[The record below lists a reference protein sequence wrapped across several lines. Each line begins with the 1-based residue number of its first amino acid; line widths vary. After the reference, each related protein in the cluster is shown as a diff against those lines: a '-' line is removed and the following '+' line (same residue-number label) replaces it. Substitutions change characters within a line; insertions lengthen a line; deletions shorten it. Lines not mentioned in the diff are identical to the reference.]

1 MEVKMRITLVAT
13 LAMLLTISQT
23 STFVQSG
30 PAAGAATYITAEDIK
45 AVLSHTPP
53 STDRQIRTLDLGKYQ
68 LAVGVIHRGP
78 TQGPAATTAGRG
90 TGAARGAGTAAAA
103 VPCGEKE
110 GPVSGVNGLYH
121 DSTAETY
128 IITSGGG
135 TLVTGGYIVNG
146 RRSAPDNQVTTIL
159 NGPSCSGSIAGTD
172 VVRREVKVG
181 DVIVIPA
188 GVPHGWTAIIDHVTY
203 LSVRPDPD
211 KVLQK
216 GYIHPAIARRPP
228 I

>member
-1 MEVKMRITLVAT
+1 MRIIIPTT
-13 LAMLLTISQT
+13 LAMLLTVSQA
-23 STFVQSG
+23 STFMQSSAP
-30 PAAGAATYITAEDIK
+30 PAAATYITAEEIK

-53 STDRQIRTLDLGKYQ
+53 STDRQLRVLDLGKYQ

-78 TQGPAATTAGRG
+78 TGAPASRG
-90 TGAARGAGTAAAA
+90 TGAITPSAAARGSGTTTATA
-103 VPCGEKE
+103 VPCGEKAE
-110 GPVSGVNGLYH
+110 SLSGVNGLYH

-128 IITSGGG
+128 VITSGGG
-135 TLVTGGYIVNG
+135 TLVTGGHIVNG

-159 NGPSCSGSIAGTD
+159 NGPSCSGSIAGAD
-172 VVRREVKVG
+172 VVRRQVKVG

-188 GVPHGWTAIIDHVTY
+188 GVPHGWTAITDHVTY

-216 GYIHPAIARRPP
+216 DYVHPAIVK
-228 I
+228 

>member
-1 MEVKMRITLVAT
+1 MRIKILSTV
-13 LAMLLTISQT
+13 AMLLTLSQA
-23 STFVQSG
+23 SSFMQSG
-30 PAAGAATYITAEDIK
+30 APAGAATYITAEDIK

-53 STDRQIRTLDLGKYQ
+53 STDRQLRVLDLGEYQ

-78 TQGPAATTAGRG
+78 TEGP
-90 TGAARGAGTAAAA
+90 AARGAGSGRGGAARGSGTAPAA
-103 VPCGEKE
+103 VPCGEKAGE
-110 GPVSGVNGLYH
+110 PSGVNGLYH

-128 IITSGGG
+128 VITSGGG
-135 TLVTGGYIVNG
+135 TLVTGGHIVNG

-159 NGPSCSGSIAGTD
+159 NGPSCSGSIAGAD
-172 VVRREVKVG
+172 VVRRQVKVG

-188 GVPHGWTAIIDHVTY
+188 RVPHGWTAITDHVTY

-216 GYIHPAIARRPP
+216 GYVHPAIAK
-228 I
+228 

>member
-1 MEVKMRITLVAT
+1 MRIRILAT
-13 LAMLLTISQT
+13 LAMLLTVSQA
-23 STFVQSG
+23 STFMQSSA
-30 PAAGAATYITAEDIK
+30 PAGAATYITAEDIK

-53 STDRQIRTLDLGKYQ
+53 STDRQLRVLDLGKYQ

-78 TQGPAATTAGRG
+78 TEGP
-90 TGAARGAGTAAAA
+90 AARGAGPARGGGARGSGAAAA
-103 VPCGEKE
+103 VVPCGEKTGE
-110 GPVSGVNGLYH
+110 LSGVNGLYH

-135 TLVTGGYIVNG
+135 TLVTGGHIVNG

-159 NGPSCSGSIAGTD
+159 NGPSCSGSIAGAD
-172 VVRREVKVG
+172 VIRRQVKVG

-188 GVPHGWTAIIDHVTY
+188 GVPHGWTAITDHVTY

-216 GYIHPAIARRPP
+216 GYVHPAIAK
-228 I
+228 

>member
-1 MEVKMRITLVAT
+1 MEAKMHSRI
-13 LAMLLTISQT
+13 LLTVAIVFTLLQA

-30 PAAGAATYITAEDIK
+30 AAANAATYITTEDIK

-78 TQGPAATTAGRG
+78 TQASGGAGRA
-90 TGAARGAGTAAAA
+90 TGAAAARGAAAAA
-103 VPCGEKE
+103 APCGQKE
-110 GPVSGVNGLYH
+110 GALSGASGLFH
-121 DSTAETY
+121 DSTTETY

-172 VVRREVKVG
+172 VVRRQVKVG

-188 GVPHGWTAIIDHVTY
+188 GVPHGWTEITDHVTY

-216 GYIHPAIARRPP
+216 GYVHPALVK
-228 I
+228 